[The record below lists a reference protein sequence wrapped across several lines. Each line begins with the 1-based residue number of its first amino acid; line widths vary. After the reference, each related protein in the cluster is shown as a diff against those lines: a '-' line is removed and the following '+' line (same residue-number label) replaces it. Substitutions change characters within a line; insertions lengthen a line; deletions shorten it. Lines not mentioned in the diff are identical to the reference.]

1 MSHGEEGESPMH
13 GGGGHAKQKVDLSFN
28 PEERAGLSTEQAEE
42 LTKQWGYN
50 ELPEIK
56 ISLYWLLFV
65 QFTGTMPYMLEL
77 ACIVALAVGDYPD
90 FAIILAML
98 LANGFL
104 GFHEQLKAAESLAEL
119 TNKMEQKIPVLRDG
133 KAEQLNTRYLVPGD
147 VVLLMGGAQVPADL
161 EWMEGDILSVDTAAL
176 TGEPLPR

>member
-1 MSHGEEGESPMH
+1 MH
-13 GGGGHAKQKVDLSFN
+13 GGGHAKQKVDLSFN
-28 PEERAGLSTEQAEE
+28 PEERAGLSNEQAEE

-104 GFHEQLKAAESLAEL
+104 GFHEQLKAAESLVCYFL
-119 TNKMEQKIPVLRDG
+119 IFSYLYGFVM
-133 KAEQLNTRYLVPGD
+133 QLVSCR
-147 VVLLMGGAQVPADL
+147 
-161 EWMEGDILSVDTAAL
+161 LS
-176 TGEPLPR
+176 